1 MRFLAAVLVALMPVV
16 VQAQE
21 WQRLTGEAV
30 RAALSG
36 RTLAYE
42 SGATQSFRADGGT
55 TYVTDS
61 ESLGQWRVEGDRYCS
76 VWPPSDRW
84 TCYGITQSADGQ
96 QIGFVS
102 ADGSAE
108 IGRYS
113 AP

>member
-1 MRFLAAVLVALMPVV
+1 MRVLAMALVALMPAVAE
-16 VQAQE
+16 AQQ
-21 WQRLTGEAV
+21 WAMLKGDAV
-30 RAALSG
+30 RQALSG

-42 SGATQSFRADGGT
+42 SGATQIFRADGGT
-55 TYVTDS
+55 TYITDS
-61 ESLGQWRVEGDRYCS
+61 ESIGHWRVEGDRYCS

-84 TCYGITQSADGQ
+84 TCYGVTRSADGR

-108 IGRYS
+108 VGRYA